1 MMTSIPVAAS
11 DYSYTQYILARFFFA
26 SFDCSSRFF
35 QSVAS
40 KKLLRHSRMSDN
52 DLRILFFFMLLI
64 AKDFV
69 FFNDLEK
76 MYCYIRP
83 DFLKKSKQHFY
94 FHFKNL
100 NCSF

>member
-1 MMTSIPVAAS
+1 
-11 DYSYTQYILARFFFA
+11 
-26 SFDCSSRFF
+26 
-35 QSVAS
+35 
-40 KKLLRHSRMSDN
+40 MSDN